1 MHSLQ
6 SLHTFSLPASCST
19 LLRITDPAQLYDHD
33 FSTPFYILGEG
44 SNSVFLSDYAGT
56 VIQMANR
63 GVAIEEQASHY
74 VIRAAAGES
83 WHALV
88 MHLLA
93 QGIGGLENLVLIPG
107 TLGAAP
113 IQNIGAYGVE
123 LADVLYQVQG
133 FDIASRTMQTL
144 DKAACEL
151 GYRDSVFKHAL
162 KDRFIITEVT
172 LHLPKQWQPVLSYG
186 PLKTLC
192 PETVTPQAVAEQVMA
207 TRRSKLPDPQVLANA
222 GSFFKNPVVDKA
234 QADALANRYPD
245 MPSYPVDAQ
254 HCKLAAG
261 WLIERAGL
269 KGYQRGGIRVYERQ
283 ALVLVNEGHSNGED
297 LKAVISHIQ
306 HTILTQFDIVL
317 EHEVRLIGPQGEIT
331 IQEAHHD

>member
-1 MHSLQ
+1 MQ
-6 SLHTFSLPASCST
+6 SLHTFSLPASCRT

-74 VIRAAAGES
+74 VVRAAAGES

-151 GYRDSVFKHAL
+151 GYRDSVFKHVL

-186 PLKTLC
+186 PLKALC
-192 PETVTPQAVAEQVMA
+192 CDTVTPQAVAEHVMA

-234 QADALANRYPD
+234 QADALASRYPD

-269 KGYQRGGIRVYERQ
+269 KGYQQGGIRVYERQ
-283 ALVLVNEGHSNGED
+283 ALVLVNEGNSRGED

-331 IQEAHHD
+331 IQEAHYG

>member
-19 LLRITDPAQLYDHD
+19 LLRVTDPAQLYDHD

-56 VIQMANR
+56 VIQMVNR
-63 GVAIEEQASHY
+63 GVAIEEQANHY
-74 VIRAAAGES
+74 VVRAAAGES
-83 WHALV
+83 WHTLV

-123 LADVLYQVQG
+123 LADVLYQVTG
-133 FDIASRTMQTL
+133 FDITSRTMQTL

-186 PLKTLC
+186 PLKILC
-192 PETVTPQAVAEQVMA
+192 HETVTPQAVAEHVMA

-261 WLIERAGL
+261 WLIECAGL
-269 KGYQRGGIRVYERQ
+269 KGYQQGGIRVYERQ
-283 ALVLVNEGHSNGED
+283 ALVLVNEGSSSGED

-306 HTILTQFDIVL
+306 RTILIQFDIVL

-331 IQEAHHD
+331 IQEAHYG

>member
-19 LLRITDPAQLYDHD
+19 LLRVTDPAQLYDHD

-56 VIQMANR
+56 VIQMANH
-63 GVAIEEQASHY
+63 GVVLEEQANHY
-74 VIRAAAGES
+74 VVRAAAGES
-83 WHALV
+83 WHTLV

-107 TLGAAP
+107 TIGAAP

-123 LADVLYQVQG
+123 LADVLFQVTG
-133 FDIASRTMQTL
+133 FDIASRTIQTL

-172 LHLPKQWQPVLSYG
+172 LHLPKQWRPVLSYG
-186 PLKTLC
+186 PLKALC
-192 PETVTPQAVAEQVMA
+192 RDTVTPQAVAEQVMA

-245 MPSYPVDAQ
+245 LPSYPVDAQ
-254 HCKLAAG
+254 HSKLAAG

-269 KGYQRGGIRVYERQ
+269 KGYQRGGIRVYEHQ

-331 IQEAHHD
+331 IQEAHYG

>member
-1 MHSLQ
+1 MQ
-6 SLHTFSLPASCST
+6 SLHTFSLPASCRT

-44 SNSVFLSDYAGT
+44 SNSVFLSDYEGT

-63 GVAIEEQASHY
+63 GVAIEEQATHY
-74 VIRAAAGES
+74 VVRAAAGES

-123 LADVLYQVQG
+123 LADVLYQVRG

-144 DKAACEL
+144 DKATCEL

-172 LHLPKQWQPVLSYG
+172 LHLPKQWQPVLNYG

-192 PETVTPQAVAEQVMA
+192 CETVTPQAVAEQVMA

-245 MPSYPVDAQ
+245 LPSYPVDAQ
-254 HCKLAAG
+254 HSKLAAG

-306 HTILTQFDIVL
+306 HTILTHFDIVL

-331 IQEAHHD
+331 IQEAHYG

>member
-1 MHSLQ
+1 M
-6 SLHTFSLPASCST
+6 
-19 LLRITDPAQLYDHD
+19 LRITDPAQLYDHD

-63 GVAIEEQASHY
+63 GVAIEEQANHY
-74 VIRAAAGES
+74 VVRGAAGES

-123 LADVLYQVQG
+123 LADVLYQVRG
-133 FDIASRTMQTL
+133 FDIASRTMQTV

-192 PETVTPQAVAEQVMA
+192 HETVTPQVVAEQVMA

-222 GSFFKNPVVDKA
+222 GSFFKNPVVDKTQA
-234 QADALANRYPD
+234 QALTQSYPD
-245 MPSYPVDAQ
+245 LPLYPVDAKR
-254 HCKLAAG
+254 CKLAAG
-261 WLIERAGL
+261 WLIEHAGL
-269 KGYQRGGIRVYERQ
+269 KGYQQGGVRVYDRQ
-283 ALVLVNEGHSNGED
+283 ALVLVNDGHSEGTD
-297 LKAVISHIQ
+297 LRAVISHIQ
-306 HTILTQFDIVL
+306 QTIFNKFGIVL

-331 IQEAHHD
+331 IQEVHHG